1 MLHGVHCPLRP
12 CQVYQQGSEAIGAH
26 VQRMTEARCSAE
38 RLELAQRYCSNPQS
52 VAVLQRQHLFSVYL
66 HPLPDFGSFPEES
79 IFRGREI
86 QERIQVCDSLHPS
99 DRARALMWGGYPNC
113 DYTRLDAYH
122 RSLAG
127 SKTRPG
133 MLLEFILHPGLP
145 VCRSPLLC
153 LRHCLLS
160 N

>member
-1 MLHGVHCPLRP
+1 M
-12 CQVYQQGSEAIGAH
+12 
-26 VQRMTEARCSAE
+26 
-38 RLELAQRYCSNPQS
+38 
-52 VAVLQRQHLFSVYL
+52 LQRQHLFSVYL

-79 IFRGREI
+79 IFHGREI

-133 MLLEFILHPGLP
+133 MLLGFILHPGLP

-160 N
+160 HWAAHTVVRQDLLSMSVNTFCFSGVVGSA